1 MSGDEGGASRRRG
14 RRPAGE
20 DTRALILEA
29 ASAQFAEHGYDKA
42 SGRAIARAAGVD
54 PGLVRHYFAS
64 KAELFAAAVMPTG
77 INPLARVS
85 ELADAG
91 PEVFAEGIVRTVLE
105 VWDSPSGRKRLR
117 PIFAGL
123 VSADPKLRFF
133 REFFVRQVFGAAVS
147 RLGADHAPERVS
159 LMAAQLVGVLVARV
173 LLQIEPLASMD
184 REAVVRAV
192 APSMHRYL
200 TEPFET
206 LVGERPE

>member
-29 ASAQFAEHGYDKA
+29 ATAQFAEHGYDKA

-133 REFFVRQVFGAAVS
+133 REFLVRKVFSAAATGLEV
-147 RLGADHAPERVS
+147 DHAEERVS
-159 LMAAQLVGVLVARV
+159 LVVSQLAG
-173 LLQIEPLASMD
+173 LLMTKLLLEVEPLASMD
-184 REAVVRAV
+184 HDAVVRRV
-192 APSMHRYL
+192 APTLVRYL
-200 TEPFET
+200 TAPYES
-206 LVGERPE
+206 LAGES